1 MAPRAY
7 CDLSF
12 VDAKTKQPLTSLEDI
27 EWEVPTK
34 KKVED
39 LLEELTRKFWRAVC
53 EESDTLHCNSK
64 QVHEATSSAVLRQQG
79 FGCCSLLPSPPGP

>member
-1 MAPRAY
+1 MSPPVY

-12 VDAKTKQPLTSLEDI
+12 GDAKTKQPFTSIENI
-27 EWEVPTK
+27 EWEVPEE

-53 EESDTLHCNSK
+53 EESDTLHRDSE
-64 QVHEATSSAVLRQQG
+64 QVQAATSAVVLCQQG
-79 FGCCSLLPSPPGP
+79 FVSCSLLPNPQGL